1 MGIGGWAALIIFVII
16 PIGIPVTIGARRAF
30 IAWGISRHFKPI
42 EGTVISSERTTEIFE
57 HHLEGGGIDTT
68 YSYYP
73 EVRFRYSVG
82 GVEYDSGT
90 YAHPA
95 TVSAS
100 LRTSQDRVEEIVA
113 RYPVGGT
120 FPAWYDPREPMV
132 AYFYLDSPR
141 GGLWTIGKTLLIAGA
156 VILGVIVVAVMLSR
170 R

>member
-1 MGIGGWAALIIFVII
+1 MGLGGWAALIIFVII
-16 PIGIPVTIGARRAF
+16 PIGIPVTIGARRV
-30 IAWGISRHFKPI
+30 IVAWAISRHFKPV
-42 EGTVISSERTTEIFE
+42 EGTVISSERTTEISEF
-57 HHLEGGGIDTT
+57 HSDGGDLKTF
-68 YSYYP
+68 YSYSP

-100 LRTSQDRVEEIVA
+100 LRIDQDRVDEIVT

-120 FPAWYDPREPMV
+120 FPAWYDPREPEV

-141 GGLWTIGKTLLIAGA
+141 GGLWTIAKTLLIAGA
-156 VILGVIVVAVMLSR
+156 VFLGVMVVGVILSR